1 VIAEPTDVDWQRRV
15 LTLMTAEQ
23 QAEVLQWIRDAQAAG
38 VPWAMSPAGQPT
50 PLRRLEIA
58 RAALELAQL
67 DGHTPGDD
75 TGPRAAL
82 TLVIGDT
89 AEQPV
94 HRVGGLLGTLTTEQA
109 TQLAELAETHRLTVR
124 EDGQPRLEAVA

>member
-1 VIAEPTDVDWQRRV
+1 
-15 LTLMTAEQ
+15 
-23 QAEVLQWIRDAQAAG
+23 
-38 VPWAMSPAGQPT
+38 
-50 PLRRLEIA
+50 LRRLEIA

-82 TLVIGDT
+82 TLVIGED
-89 AEQPV
+89 AQQPV

-109 TQLAELAETHRLTVR
+109 TQLAELAGTHHLVAA
-124 EDGQPRLEAVA
+124 DGAVRLEAAL

>member
-1 VIAEPTDVDWQRRV
+1 MAEPTDVDWQRQVMR
-15 LTLMTAEQ
+15 LMTVDQ

-82 TLVIGDT
+82 TLVIGED
-89 AEQPV
+89 AQQPV
-94 HRVGGLLGTLTTEQA
+94 HRVGALLGTLTTEQA
-109 TQLAELAETHRLTVR
+109 GQLAAVCETHRLTVR